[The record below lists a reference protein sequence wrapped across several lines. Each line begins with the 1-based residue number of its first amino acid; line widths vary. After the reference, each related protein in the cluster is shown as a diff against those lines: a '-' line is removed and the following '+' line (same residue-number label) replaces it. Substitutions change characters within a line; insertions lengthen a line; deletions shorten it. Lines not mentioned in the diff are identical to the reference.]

1 MPKLINIT
9 NHRLTSEQ
17 VHDANKSLNVT
28 TIIEMPKYLKDKWGA
43 IPTDINAVSL
53 DEFLTPFKNYID
65 DISEKNDYL
74 FIMGE
79 SGATFNLCL
88 YAHKKGRIAIH
99 STTRRENKNDLT
111 IYSHIRFRE
120 YFNKINKREL

>member
-17 VHDANKSLNVT
+17 VHDANKNLDVM

-43 IPTDINAVSL
+43 IPTDVNADIL

-65 DISEKNDYL
+65 NISEKNDYL

-79 SGATFNLCL
+79 SGAAFNLCL
-88 YAHKKGRIAIH
+88 YAHKGGRIAIH
-99 STTRRENKNDLT
+99 STTHRVNKNDLM
-111 IYSHIRFRE
+111 IYSHVRFRE